1 MDGINYFHPRN
12 IKKNTEVGPL
22 LLTDFMLF
30 HNSIEP
36 DTFPGSTL
44 HKSITYETS
53 INLRYDQNTI
63 GIEFALVDLLNPLKN
78 KYAYKLDGIDP
89 EWVNTEGRE
98 RVATYTRLDPGEYTF
113 HLKGAN
119 YDGVWN
125 KNERTLGIN
134 ILPPWWR
141 TNLAY
146 IAYVTLLVLII
157 YVIWKSQI
165 NRIRL
170 KHQLEIKSI
179 ESQKSKE
186 LDTLKSTFFSNIS
199 HEFRTPLTLIEG
211 PVNQLLRG
219 EFQGNVKEAYKL
231 VIKNT
236 RRLLNLVNQLLDLS
250 KLEAGRLKLQVT
262 RQNIVPLL
270 SGLVQSFES
279 LARRKNIEYV
289 FNKPEND
296 IELYIDTEKFEKII
310 INLLSNA
317 FKFTP
322 DEGKITVNVNDTP
335 GQQTDPN
342 FLEISIHNTG
352 KLI

>member
-1 MDGINYFHPRN
+1 M
-12 IKKNTEVGPL
+12 
-22 LLTDFMLF
+22 
-30 HNSIEP
+30 
-36 DTFPGSTL
+36 
-44 HKSITYETS
+44 
-53 INLRYDQNTI
+53 
-63 GIEFALVDLLNPLKN
+63 
-78 KYAYKLDGIDP
+78 
-89 EWVNTEGRE
+89 
-98 RVATYTRLDPGEYTF
+98 ATYTRLDPGEYTF

-165 NRIRL
+165 NTIRL

-310 INLLSNA
+310 INLYANA

-352 KLI
+352 RYLTPDQRGHRLRPVLSGQ